1 MDDLFYISIN
11 LKNSNILKDNNDV
24 CARQVEAQ
32 KQDIREQARK
42 RDEYVNY
49 QQDMDATL
57 QRNEQVYSV
66 RNYKIA
72 KLCFL
77 VEKT

>member
-1 MDDLFYISIN
+1 M
-11 LKNSNILKDNNDV
+11 
-24 CARQVEAQ
+24 EAQ

-57 QRNEQVYSV
+57 QRNEQVYSEG
-66 RNYKIA
+66 NYKIA
-72 KLCFL
+72 ILQGRKSVCESLNEIFF
-77 VEKT
+77 